1 MKLLN
6 KVTNIWIMAAAVLKT
21 GCSSTKSVHERDA
34 LYKGASVHIIGDSLS
49 KREKNKL
56 KGVFEEQ
63 LTLRPNK
70 KFLRIPI
77 KLYIHNSLGE
87 ANKDKGIKHW
97 WKNRVGEKPVLL
109 SQVDI
114 P

>member
-6 KVTNIWIMAAAVLKT
+6 KLTNIWIMAAAVLIT
-21 GCSSTKSVHERDA
+21 GCSSTKSVPDGDA

-63 LTLRPNK
+63 LTPRPNK
-70 KFLRIPI
+70 KFLGIPI
-77 KLYIHNSLGE
+77 KLYIHNS
-87 ANKDKGIKHW
+87 
-97 WKNRVGEKPVLL
+97 VGEPKKEKSVGCLQCVA
-109 SQVDI
+109 SFSVSD
-114 P
+114 